1 MSYLMTLIDVRKDL
15 VNAVNRIDAYETL
28 CVRMEW
34 GTEDTSDKQ
43 TGAFNTVCARVL
55 SAANRLA
62 LMPEERDK
70 LVTLLRQERIRS
82 EGLAQTN
89 ERLRAENQRLTEA
102 NVMMVQGRP
111 GRAA

>member
-1 MSYLMTLIDVRKDL
+1 
-15 VNAVNRIDAYETL
+15 
-28 CVRMEW
+28 
-34 GTEDTSDKQ
+34 
-43 TGAFNTVCARVL
+43 
-55 SAANRLA
+55 
-62 LMPEERDK
+62 MPEEREK

-102 NVMMVQGRP
+102 NVRMVQGRP